1 MEQMEDI
8 YFDSFWFQLL
18 KNDSERKIWH
28 PEIEIIFL
36 LQGKGRIYFSDLKTV
51 YTLKEKDILVV
62 NAFEVQEF
70 ELDYNGTALSF
81 MISPE
86 FVQNV
91 APELLRY
98 RINCRSFLH
107 VEEKQQAYN
116 VLRRDLAKAFL
127 EFYKKEAENVY
138 LKGSVA
144 AILGDL
150 EHYFLDK
157 SQLLEN
163 SGIQATM
170 KTLTHYIHEHYKEH
184 LTLDELAKHT
194 YLSKTYISRCFSR
207 CFGVSFTAYLD
218 LLRLTLAV
226 QLLKGQGNLTD
237 IAEECGFANVNA
249 MIQAFKRYRGMTPGE
264 YRRMEKQEEINFG
277 NMVEWSEGEE
287 TFQTLTVYTQN
298 TSSQEEEVEKVQE
311 VTLDVSRKKGR
322 LSSHWKRLL
331 NVGYA
336 KSLSD
341 GNIQK
346 ELRYLQKKI
355 GFEYIRIK
363 GVLDDDMCLL
373 RFDMNGKTILNYACI
388 DEGIDLILAL
398 GAKPALELGAMP
410 GIMAENK
417 DFFSM
422 RGEVISVPSDLE
434 KWKNLIRLFMEHLVK
449 RYGRTQVSRWIFSPW
464 ISPDFIDL
472 GMMDRESYIST
483 YTASANIIREIVP
496 NARLTG
502 PGSVSFEIC
511 WPWFFS
517 MCREHDC
524 IPDIISFRS
533 YAAVNEPEE
542 GMKLIGN
549 NESFSFSVSRDE
561 DFVAHTA
568 ERIRNI
574 LCKDGMEN
582 TPLIL
587 EEWSNNIWQRDLC
600 NDTCYKSAYLFKN
613 ILENNQH
620 LNAMGYFA
628 VNDRLEKVPPSSETF
643 HGGFGLFTQN
653 DIPKSV
659 CLAMELLSGM
669 GDTLL
674 AQGEG
679 YLVSEKREEIQI
691 FLYHYCHY
699 NLLYRYRHMV
709 NISKTNREEVFVHR
723 NLKAFYI
730 RLQNLPEK
738 DYTICRYGI
747 TKQGGSSYDAWVRMG
762 APSPLKEEEREL
774 LRRMAYPE
782 YHTEQVKCIDGE
794 LTIKS
799 NLSPHDVWLIR
810 ICTR

>member
-163 SGIQATM
+163 SGIQAAM

-311 VTLDVSRKKGR
+311 VTLDVSKKKGR

-422 RGEVISVPSDLE
+422 RGGS
-434 KWKNLIRLFMEHLVK
+434 N
-449 RYGRTQVSRWIFSPW
+449 FS
-464 ISPDFIDL
+464 
-472 GMMDRESYIST
+472 
-483 YTASANIIREIVP
+483 
-496 NARLTG
+496 
-502 PGSVSFEIC
+502 SF
-511 WPWFFS
+511 
-517 MCREHDC
+517 
-524 IPDIISFRS
+524 
-533 YAAVNEPEE
+533 
-542 GMKLIGN
+542 
-549 NESFSFSVSRDE
+549 
-561 DFVAHTA
+561 
-568 ERIRNI
+568 
-574 LCKDGMEN
+574 
-582 TPLIL
+582 
-587 EEWSNNIWQRDLC
+587 
-600 NDTCYKSAYLFKN
+600 
-613 ILENNQH
+613 
-620 LNAMGYFA
+620 
-628 VNDRLEKVPPSSETF
+628 
-643 HGGFGLFTQN
+643 
-653 DIPKSV
+653 
-659 CLAMELLSGM
+659 
-669 GDTLL
+669 
-674 AQGEG
+674 
-679 YLVSEKREEIQI
+679 
-691 FLYHYCHY
+691 
-699 NLLYRYRHMV
+699 
-709 NISKTNREEVFVHR
+709 
-723 NLKAFYI
+723 
-730 RLQNLPEK
+730 
-738 DYTICRYGI
+738 
-747 TKQGGSSYDAWVRMG
+747 
-762 APSPLKEEEREL
+762 
-774 LRRMAYPE
+774 
-782 YHTEQVKCIDGE
+782 
-794 LTIKS
+794 
-799 NLSPHDVWLIR
+799 
-810 ICTR
+810 

>member
-277 NMVEWSEGEE
+277 NMVEWFRGRGNLSD
-287 TFQTLTVYTQN
+287 FDCVYTKYFF
-298 TSSQEEEVEKVQE
+298 T
-311 VTLDVSRKKGR
+311 GR
-322 LSSHWKRLL
+322 GS
-331 NVGYA
+331 G
-336 KSLSD
+336 KSTGS
-341 GNIQK
+341 NIRCIQK
-346 ELRYLQKKI
+346 ERPPVQ
-355 GFEYIRIK
+355 
-363 GVLDDDMCLL
+363 
-373 RFDMNGKTILNYACI
+373 
-388 DEGIDLILAL
+388 
-398 GAKPALELGAMP
+398 
-410 GIMAENK
+410 
-417 DFFSM
+417 S
-422 RGEVISVPSDLE
+422 LE
-434 KWKNLIRLFMEHLVK
+434 KAVEC
-449 RYGRTQVSRWIFSPW
+449 WICKKSVR
-464 ISPDFIDL
+464 
-472 GMMDRESYIST
+472 REYS
-483 YTASANIIREIVP
+483 
-496 NARLTG
+496 
-502 PGSVSFEIC
+502 
-511 WPWFFS
+511 
-517 MCREHDC
+517 
-524 IPDIISFRS
+524 
-533 YAAVNEPEE
+533 E
-542 GMKLIGN
+542 GTSL
-549 NESFSFSVSRDE
+549 
-561 DFVAHTA
+561 
-568 ERIRNI
+568 
-574 LCKDGMEN
+574 
-582 TPLIL
+582 
-587 EEWSNNIWQRDLC
+587 
-600 NDTCYKSAYLFKN
+600 
-613 ILENNQH
+613 
-620 LNAMGYFA
+620 
-628 VNDRLEKVPPSSETF
+628 SSEE
-643 HGGFGLFTQN
+643 
-653 DIPKSV
+653 DWI
-659 CLAMELLSGM
+659 
-669 GDTLL
+669 
-674 AQGEG
+674 
-679 YLVSEKREEIQI
+679 
-691 FLYHYCHY
+691 
-699 NLLYRYRHMV
+699 
-709 NISKTNREEVFVHR
+709 
-723 NLKAFYI
+723 
-730 RLQNLPEK
+730 
-738 DYTICRYGI
+738 
-747 TKQGGSSYDAWVRMG
+747 
-762 APSPLKEEEREL
+762 
-774 LRRMAYPE
+774 
-782 YHTEQVKCIDGE
+782 
-794 LTIKS
+794 
-799 NLSPHDVWLIR
+799 
-810 ICTR
+810 